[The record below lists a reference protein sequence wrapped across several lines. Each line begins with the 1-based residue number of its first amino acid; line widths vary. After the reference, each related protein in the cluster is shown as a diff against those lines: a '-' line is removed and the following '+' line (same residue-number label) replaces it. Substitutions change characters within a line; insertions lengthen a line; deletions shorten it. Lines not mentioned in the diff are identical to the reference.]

1 MPSDGATRTQGA
13 PQTGRRSTTVNP
25 RAAHLAMALHCVAE
39 QSGEISRAGISA
51 ATGLNRSTA
60 CSLIE
65 ELIDGGLV
73 REVRDTGTTTRVKA
87 GRPGTGLGLRDDGPA
102 GLGIDVNVDYTAV
115 CVVDLTGKVRYK
127 HVVSEDQRGQ
137 GTREVLD
144 RIARLARGAQ
154 NAAEDDGL
162 ILCGSAVAVPGIVD
176 RRGATVT
183 LAPNLGWHDL
193 DVAEVLPADVHGER
207 ATLDNEANFAALSE
221 QDLIRDGASYLYVS
235 GQIGVGSGI
244 VLDGRLYRGAHGW
257 SGEIGHLTIDRDGPE
272 CPCGRRGCLERYA
285 GHEAIL
291 RAAGVTAGAGT
302 MLGVRPTAELIAGRA
317 AAGDPATLA
326 ALARAGQV
334 LGFALAGCLNLL
346 DVGTIVL
353 GGIYRD
359 LAPWIGP
366 EVEREVRAAFLG
378 ARWAQPEVR
387 AAAYGA
393 EAPALGAA
401 RSVVRDV
408 INDPMRWLAR

>member
-1 MPSDGATRTQGA
+1 MP
-13 PQTGRRSTTVNP
+13 VNP
-25 RAAHLAMALHCVAE
+25 RAAHLALALRCVAE
-39 QSGEISRAGISA
+39 QSGAISRAGISA

-65 ELIDGGLV
+65 ELMAGGLV
-73 REVRDTGTTTRVKA
+73 KEVGSRRESSRA
-87 GRPGTGLGLRDDGPA
+87 GRPGTALGLRNDGPA

-115 CVVDLTGKVRYK
+115 CVVDLTGAVRYK

-137 GTREVLD
+137 DTHEVLD

-154 NAAEDDGL
+154 NAAEADGL
-162 ILCGSAVAVPGIVD
+162 ALCGSAVAVPGIVD

-183 LAPNLGWHDL
+183 LAPNLGWRDL
-193 DVAEVLPADVHGER
+193 DVTEVLPADVHGER
-207 ATLDNEANFAALSE
+207 AALDNEANFAALSE
-221 QDLIRDGASYLYVS
+221 QELIRSGASYLYVS
-235 GQIGVGSGI
+235 GQIGVGAGI
-244 VLDGRLYRGAHGW
+244 VLDGTLYRGSHGW

-291 RAAGVTAGAGT
+291 RATSISSGVGT
-302 MLGVRPTAELIAGRA
+302 TLGVRPTVDLIAAR
-317 AAGDPATLA
+317 
-326 ALARAGQV
+326 ARAGDAQTLEALATAGRT

-366 EVEREVRAAFLG
+366 EVEREVRAQFVG
-378 ARWAQPEVR
+378 ARWADPEVR

-408 INDPMRWLAR
+408 INDPIRWLAR

>member
-1 MPSDGATRTQGA
+1 MKA
-13 PQTGRRSTTVNP
+13 VNP
-25 RAAHLAMALHCVAE
+25 RAAHLGLAMRCVAE
-39 QSGEISRAGISA
+39 QAGAISRAGISA

-60 CSLIE
+60 SSLID
-65 ELIDGGLV
+65 ELLAGGLV
-73 REVRDTGTTTRVKA
+73 RELGATTRSQRA
-87 GRPGTGLGLRDDGPA
+87 GRPGTALGLRDDGPA

-115 CVVDLTGKVRYK
+115 CVVDLTGAVRYK
-127 HVVSEDQRGQ
+127 HVVSEDQRGL

-154 NAAEDDGL
+154 NAAEASGL
-162 ILCGSAVAVPGIVD
+162 VLCGSAVAIPGIVD
-176 RRGATVT
+176 RRTASVT

-193 DVAEVLPADVHGER
+193 DVTEVLPADVHGER
-207 ATLDNEANFAALSE
+207 ALLDNEANFAALSE
-221 QDLIRDGASYLYVS
+221 EDLIRSGQSYLYVS
-235 GQIGVGSGI
+235 GQIGVGAGI
-244 VLDGRLYRGAHGW
+244 VLDGRLYRGSHGW

-272 CPCGRRGCLERYA
+272 CPCGRQGCLERYA

-291 RAAGVTAGAGT
+291 RAAGITSGAGT
-302 MLGVRPTAELIAGRA
+302 TLGPGTNLGVSPTADLIAERA
-317 AAGDPATLA
+317 RSGDACTLA
-326 ALARAGQV
+326 ALTKAGQT

-366 EVEREVRAAFLG
+366 EIQRELSTQFVG
-378 ARWAQPEVR
+378 ARWVSPEVR
-387 AAAYGA
+387 PSAFGA

-401 RSVVRDV
+401 RSVVRDI
-408 INDPMRWLAR
+408 INDPVRWLARP